1 MEAIEDNRSVMSVNL
16 AERSLYST
24 LDVFIKSFLQQ
35 ESKMPEVI
43 DIINDADEV
52 MDTWVMEVVEDNI
65 SALSVKL
72 GDLTLDSTL
81 DDFINSYQQQQHSD
95 SGNHVALV
103 GDEREDFK
111 KEDGDIPPPPTDF
124 EMRAVL
130 CGDRRGSQSRCL

>member
-16 AERSLYST
+16 AERSLDST

-35 ESKMPEVI
+35 ESKIPEVI
-43 DIINDADEV
+43 NILNDANEV

-65 SALSVKL
+65 SVLSVNL
-72 GDLTLDSTL
+72 GDLTLDSTF
-81 DDFINSYQQQQHSD
+81 DDFINSYQQHSD

-103 GDEREDFK
+103 GDEREDFR
-111 KEDGDIPPPPTDF
+111 KEDGDIPPPPTDL

>member
-16 AERSLYST
+16 GEPSLDST
-24 LDVFIKSFLQQ
+24 LDIFIKSFLQQ
-35 ESKMPEVI
+35 ESKMPEVV
-43 DIINDADEV
+43 DIINDANEV
-52 MDTWVMEVVEDNI
+52 MDTWVIEVVDHNI
-65 SALSVKL
+65 SVLSVKL

-81 DDFINSYQQQQHSD
+81 DDFINSYQKHSD

-111 KEDGDIPPPPTDF
+111 KEDGDIPPPPTDL